1 MRDYIEDTKEYII
14 NDFDNPKE
22 STKSFFNFLEKNKC
36 LDCNPKEIILDIGAG
51 GSSGTFYSA
60 QRKREMMFYGIDYNR
75 EIVRWVNEDLWVN
88 NINYKLD
95 NLKLIYGDWNKP
107 KSIIE
112 SINNSKIK
120 CILSVHS
127 LCTQKK
133 FSDAIQKLISLD
145 PEFIAIN
152 SLFYKGPIDVLIHIR
167 EYTSNLPDDNP
178 DGDFNIHSLTEADKF
193 MESKGF
199 KNIATEFFEINL
211 DLPKPSNGERGTYT
225 IHSSISKY
233 TQFSGPVFLPW
244 HFVLY
249 KRIN

>member
-1 MRDYIEDTKEYII
+1 
-14 NDFDNPKE
+14 
-22 STKSFFNFLEKNKC
+22 
-36 LDCNPKEIILDIGAG
+36 
-51 GSSGTFYSA
+51 
-60 QRKREMMFYGIDYNR
+60 MMFYGIDYNR